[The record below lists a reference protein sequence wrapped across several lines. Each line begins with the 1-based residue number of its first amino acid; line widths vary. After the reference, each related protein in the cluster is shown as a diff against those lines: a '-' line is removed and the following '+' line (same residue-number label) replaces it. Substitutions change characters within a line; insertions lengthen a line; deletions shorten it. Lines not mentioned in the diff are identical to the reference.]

1 LNWLLPK
8 INYKVFIANYNDAVY
23 DGQVSSALL
32 PAINE
37 MFSNLEKSK
46 SPEMK
51 LEDFKGREGD
61 ISALRWLFTSFGG
74 AKLWKALA
82 SMITNIIV
90 AETIEAIS
98 LKKLADVKSNI
109 DWLYFYYGMLE
120 EDSLF
125 TELGG
130 PLLEGEERKGR
141 KVSYSQPI
149 NSGIEQ
155 GEKMYLTRAHVRS
168 QLWNAIWRVDEETR
182 GGQSEA
188 LLKLADTSMKKI
200 ETRAGSLYPDEKVRG
215 EIHASLRAMT
225 RGCRRIE
232 GLIEAEKMD
241 KEMEKQI
248 LSTLGKGAYGGV
260 FGALDQSP
268 KQEAKQFS
276 KPDKNVSQSDT
287 DGDKKKTEKKGG
299 EDKDASKESDEASR
313 RQRRETRER
322 SASINKQLA
331 RDARER
337 ALENNARILREMND
351 VAIFQARGSKSPPTR
366 SPVQKQETSP
376 RIAAQAEREE
386 SRKKAT
392 EEEPSTR
399 ARTKQRRSS
408 RSPENEYARQESP
421 RYQVRRGKDNELVL
435 ARCKSFLMRYLTF
448 SR

>member
-1 LNWLLPK
+1 
-8 INYKVFIANYNDAVY
+8 
-23 DGQVSSALL
+23 
-32 PAINE
+32 
-37 MFSNLEKSK
+37 MFGNLEKMQ

-51 LEDFKGREGD
+51 IEDFKGREGE

-74 AKLWKALA
+74 AKLWKDLA
-82 SMITNIIV
+82 SMITDIIV
-90 AETIEAIS
+90 AETVEAIS
-98 LKKLADVKSNI
+98 LKKLSDVKSNI

-130 PLLEGEERKGR
+130 PLLEGEERKDR

-155 GEKMYLTRAHVRS
+155 GEKLYLTRAHVRS

-182 GGQSEA
+182 GGQSAA
-188 LLKLADTSMKKI
+188 LLQLADTSMKKI
-200 ETRAGSLYPDEKVRG
+200 ETRAGSLYPDEKVRS

-225 RGCRRIE
+225 KGCRRIE

-268 KQEAKQFS
+268 KQEPEQFV
-276 KPDKNVSQSDT
+276 KEKNARESESDEE
-287 DGDKKKTEKKGG
+287 KKKMSDE
-299 EDKDASKESDEASR
+299 EKDASRERDEKFR
-313 RQRRETRER
+313 MQRRETRER
-322 SASINKQLA
+322 AASINKKLT

-337 ALENNARILREMND
+337 ALENNARILREMNE

-366 SPVQKQETSP
+366 SPTQEQETSP
-376 RIAAQAEREE
+376 RIAAQAEREQT
-386 SRKKAT
+386 RKKVIAEEALAAT
-392 EEEPSTR
+392 K

-408 RSPENEYARQESP
+408 RSPENEFA

-435 ARCKSFLMRYLTF
+435 ARCKYLK
-448 SR
+448 SLERI